1 MLVQEVKSD
10 FIIQTENLSKEYIYY
25 KKETGMKGSLKN
37 LLYREKLCKQ
47 AVKNL
52 SIQIPKGEIVGFIGL
67 NGAGKT
73 TTLKMLTGIIA
84 PTSGDLQVLGY
95 YPFDKRKEYL
105 KQITMVMGNKSQLWW
120 DLPAIDSFHLNKTIY
135 EIEDFEFKKT
145 LYFMVEMMG
154 VEKQLHVQVRRL
166 SLGERMKMELIASL
180 LHKPSVVF
188 LDEPTIGLDV
198 ITQYNIRRFLKEYNS
213 LYGTTIIL
221 TSHNFNDIV
230 SLCNSMILINNGEKI
245 YSDSFKNFEKKF
257 FNKKYFILKLK
268 TPNAENIIKRLKG
281 PNYPEIEKVDDNS
294 IKISTSSEKSMDILR
309 DLSGNF
315 LDELLDIN
323 IENISMDDVIR
334 KIYQG

>member
-1 MLVQEVKSD
+1 MLVQEVNSD
-10 FIIQTENLSKEYIYY
+10 FIIESTNLSKEYIYY
-25 KKETGMKGSLKN
+25 KKEKGIKGSIKN
-37 LLYREKLCKQ
+37 LFHRKKLFKQ

-52 SIQIPKGEIVGFIGL
+52 SIQIPKGEIVGLIGL

-84 PTSGDLQVLGY
+84 PTSGNVQVLGY
-95 YPFDKRKEYL
+95 YPFHKKKEYL
-105 KQITMVMGNKSQLWW
+105 KQIAMVMGNKSQLWW
-120 DLPAIDSFHLNKTIY
+120 DLPAIDSFYLNKTIY
-135 EIEDFEFKKT
+135 EIEDFEFKKN
-145 LYFMVEMMG
+145 LNFMVEMMG

-180 LHKPSVVF
+180 LHKPNVLF

-198 ITQYNIRRFLKEYNS
+198 ITQYNIRKFLKEYNS

-230 SLCNSMILINNGEKI
+230 SLCNSIILINNGEKI
-245 YSDSFKNFEKKF
+245 YSNSFKNFEKEF

-268 TPNAENIIKRLKG
+268 TPNVENVIEKLKIS
-281 PNYPEIEKVDDNS
+281 NYHEIEKIGDNS
-294 IKISTSSEKSMDILR
+294 IKISTTSEKSMDILR
-309 DLSGNF
+309 NLSEKF

-334 KIYQG
+334 KIYQE